1 MVRPG
6 SAPQHGAMTTVMPSP
21 AATAREQYD
30 QLGVVQL
37 RGLITPDEIA
47 EIRSAFMT
55 QIQQDPTIAFDD
67 HLDRD
72 DVLSRYPRLVHPH
85 RHPETEVGQISRRFM
100 LDRRLFDVV
109 ERLLGP
115 AYAAQSMFYF
125 KPPGARGQ
133 ALHQDNSF
141 LQAHP
146 ETCLAAWI
154 AVDDCDAEN
163 GALRVVPG
171 SHRIQLLCLE
181 PADETMSFTSG
192 QVPVPEDVEIVQTT
206 MQAGDVLF
214 FHGSLVHGSH
224 PNTSTDRF
232 RRSLI
237 FHYVPQASREISAF
251 YDPLVTATGEEV
263 SIATT
268 VDGGVCGDGWAAGP
282 H

>member
-1 MVRPG
+1 M
-6 SAPQHGAMTTVMPSP
+6 STVMHS
-21 AATAREQYD
+21 TTDSARKTYD
-30 QLGVVQL
+30 ELGVLQL
-37 RGLITPDEIA
+37 RGLITPGEIA
-47 EIRSAFMT
+47 EIRSAFME
-55 QIQQDPTIAFDD
+55 QVQQDRTLGFDD
-67 HLDRD
+67 HLSPD
-72 DVLSRYPRLVHPH
+72 DVLRKYPRFVHPH
-85 RHPETEVGQISRRFM
+85 RHPDTAMGRVARRLM

-109 ERLLGP
+109 ENLVGP
-115 AYAAQSMFYF
+115 ALAAQSMFYF
-125 KPPGARGQ
+125 KPPTARGQ
-133 ALHQDNSF
+133 ALHQDNAF

-146 ETCLAAWI
+146 ETCVAAWI

-181 PADETMSFTSG
+181 PADETLSFTSG
-192 QVPVPEDVEIVQTT
+192 QVPVPDEVEIVQTT

-237 FHYVPQASREISAF
+237 FHYVPQASQEVSAF
-251 YDPLVTATGEEV
+251 YDPLVTASGEEI
-263 SIATT
+263 SIAA
-268 VDGGVCGDGWAAGP
+268 AAGGGACGEGWVGGP